1 MGRTILV
8 TGGAGFIGS
17 NLARALVAGGERLRV
32 LDDLSMGH
40 RAYLAG
46 TDHELIE
53 GSLADPSAVERAVGG
68 VDAIVHLAA
77 RADVTDS
84 VRDPI
89 GTFDANVTQT
99 VGLLDAARRAGVGR
113 FVFASSNAA
122 TGEHPPPAGETDLP
136 HPISPYGASKLAG
149 EAYCQAFAASYGIVT
164 CAMRFANVYG
174 PYALHKKSV
183 VAAWMRA
190 SLEDRPIIVYGDGEQ
205 TRDFIHAGDLAAA
218 IVTAIDAPAER
229 VSGELFCLGTGQETS
244 VNQLATTLGEVLGR
258 TQEIDWQPPLPAEI
272 RRNASDVRKAAE
284 VLGFRAQWRRADCHG
299 VPAAWFRAALADPQ
313 LAAIRPH
320 AASGSE

>member
-1 MGRTILV
+1 METILV
-8 TGGAGFIGS
+8 TGGAGFIGA
-17 NLARALVAGGERLRV
+17 NLARALIARGDAVRI
-32 LDDLSMGH
+32 LDNLSMGH

-46 TDHELIE
+46 VDHELIVGE
-53 GSLADPSAVERAVGG
+53 LADGPVVERAVAG

-99 VGLLDAARRAGVGR
+99 VGLLDAARRAGVER

-149 EAYCQAFAASYGIVT
+149 EAYCQAYAASYGIVT

-174 PYALHKKSV
+174 PFALHKKSV

-190 SLEDRPIIVYGDGEQ
+190 SLDGRPIIIFGDGEQ
-205 TRDFIHAGDLAAA
+205 TRDFIHAADLATA
-218 IVTAIDAPAER
+218 IVASLEAPAAS
-229 VSGELFCLGTGQETS
+229 VAGELFCLGTGTETS
-244 VNQLATTLGEVLGR
+244 VNQLAATLGDVLGAR
-258 TQEIDWQPPLPAEI
+258 QEIDWQPPLPAEI
-272 RRNASDVRKAAE
+272 RRNASDVRKAAD
-284 VLGFRAQWRRADCHG
+284 VLGFRAGMSLDDGLADT
-299 VPAAWFRAALADPQ
+299 ATWFREALAQPE